1 MRSML
6 IALGDRRVA
15 LTEEDKKQ
23 KGFTLIELLVVVII
37 IGILA
42 AIAIPIFLS
51 QREGAWKASVES
63 DVKNAVLA
71 VETFATNHNGSP
83 VGAAGTSTDG
93 AAFTPTTAINFRSSA
108 HNVITVTVA
117 GNEYTITGRNTDLD
131 GGTATAAKT
140 LTYQSSTGKQDW
152 GTATP

>member
-15 LTEEDKKQ
+15 LRDDEEKQ

-63 DVKNAVLA
+63 DVKNATLA
-71 VETFATNHNGSP
+71 VETYATNHNGSYLN
-83 VGAAGTSTDG
+83 AGTDEISKTYT
-93 AAFTPTTAINFRSSA
+93 ASTTASDPISLTVSA
-108 HNVITVTVA
+108 NNTIIIAVT
-117 GNEYTITGRNTDLD
+117 GNTYKITGTNKDL
-131 GGTATAAKT
+131 GTTGTGKT
-140 LTYQSSTGKQDW
+140 LEFDSTKGSQAWK
-152 GTATP
+152 